1 MADKL
6 TKISILCPAYQE
18 ADALGP
24 FHEAL
29 YRTLRGLERD
39 YQFEILY
46 VDDGSTDG
54 TLEKM
59 QAIADIDSRVRV
71 LALTRH
77 FGKEQALIA
86 GLEHAT
92 GSHVVTLDADLEHP
106 PDLIPQ
112 MLEAARDNV
121 DVVMGVAAP
130 QGTAG
135 WKRRLGRGLLTWF
148 CDVVPPTHATDFLV
162 LSRRAVDTLL
172 TTPEQHRNLLG
183 LIFWLDLPRTEIPF
197 EPGKRSAG
205 VSKSSLRNHCTR
217 GIDTVFATSRR
228 PLHAVSAIGA
238 LLLAIGVLL
247 ALWFPLQSLLRP
259 DTVWFS
265 WCYLIVLVH
274 IVGGSVLCG
283 IGVLGA
289 YLVRVLEQVKQRPLY
304 VLKYDSKASVP
315 KVLPFAPTRDLA
327 A

>member
-1 MADKL
+1 MLYERLVQVPWNQAACCSAA
-6 TKISILCPAYQE
+6 TSVNIPAR
-18 ADALGP
+18 AFP
-24 FHEAL
+24 
-29 YRTLRGLERD
+29 RSCSSTLRRGC
-39 YQFEILY
+39 
-46 VDDGSTDG
+46 
-54 TLEKM
+54 
-59 QAIADIDSRVRV
+59 
-71 LALTRH
+71 
-77 FGKEQALIA
+77 
-86 GLEHAT
+86 
-92 GSHVVTLDADLEHP
+92 ADLDQRFP
-106 PDLIPQ
+106 
-112 MLEAARDNV
+112 
-121 DVVMGVAAP
+121 G
-130 QGTAG
+130 
-135 WKRRLGRGLLTWF
+135 
-148 CDVVPPTHATDFLV
+148 
-162 LSRRAVDTLL
+162 SRWAVDTLL

-197 EPGKRSAG
+197 EPGKRSVG
-205 VSKSSLRNHCTR
+205 VSKSSLHNHCKR

-228 PLHAVSAIGA
+228 PCRHATGV

-247 ALWFPLQSLLRP
+247 VLWFPLQSLLRP

-315 KVLPFAPTRDLA
+315 KVLPFAPTGHLA